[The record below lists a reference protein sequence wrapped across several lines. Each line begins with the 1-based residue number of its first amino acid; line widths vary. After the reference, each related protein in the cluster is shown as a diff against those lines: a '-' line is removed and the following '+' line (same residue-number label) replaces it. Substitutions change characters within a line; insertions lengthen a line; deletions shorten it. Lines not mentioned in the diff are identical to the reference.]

1 MEIRALLSSM
11 WRSRTGPLLVAAQVA
26 LTLAVVVNVAYIV
39 QQRMENSNRDT
50 GIDIP
55 NVFWVLVSA
64 QDTDYN
70 FAAAVQED
78 LAYLNALPGV
88 IAASTSNG
96 APQTWYMMGL
106 PFGTSQ
112 EQVLKQPS
120 AVPGRVFFATEKYF
134 DALGL
139 KFTAGKPFDASMVSP
154 PREDMSAAL
163 ANWPAQ
169 VVVTQAMADKL
180 YPQGGALGKTIW
192 VGLVNRPSTIVGI
205 VARMQGAPGSGKFA
219 DMQYQIVFTPM
230 IPAGPG
236 SFYLV
241 RTQPGQRDAIMA
253 RVEKEIAGLQPG
265 NRFVARIQALEKTA
279 AQTRSG
285 MRYSVIILSIVG
297 VLVLAVTVIGIAGLA
312 AFNVTTRTK
321 QLGTRRAIGA
331 TKFHVLR
338 YFIVENWIITTTGA
352 LAGCA
357 LALAAGMRLSA
368 MFQMSRLPLYYLVGG
383 VVGLWVLG
391 LLAVLVP
398 ARRAASISP
407 ATATRMV

>member
-11 WRSRTGPLLVAAQVA
+11 WRSRTGPMLVAAQVA

-39 QQRMENSNRDT
+39 QQRIALANRDT

-55 NVFWVLVSA
+55 NIFWVLVSA

-70 FAAAVQED
+70 FAAAVKED

-96 APQTWYMMGL
+96 PPQTWSMMGL
-106 PFGTSQ
+106 PFGTTQ
-112 EQVLKQPS
+112 EQLQQLH
-120 AVPGRVFFATEKYF
+120 AVGARVFLGTERYF

-139 KFTAGKPFDASMVSP
+139 KFSAGKPYDASVVEP
-154 PREDMSAAL
+154 PKADMSAAL
-163 ANWPAQ
+163 ADWPAQ
-169 VVVTQAMADKL
+169 IVVTQAMADKL
-180 YPQGGALGKTIW
+180 FPKGGALGKTIW

-205 VARMQGAPGSGKFA
+205 VARMQGAPASGKLEE
-219 DMQYQIVFTPM
+219 MQYQIVFTPM
-230 IPAGPG
+230 IPAGPS

-241 RTQPGQRDAIMA
+241 RTEPGKRDAVMA
-253 RVEKEIAGLQPG
+253 RVEKELADLQPG
-265 NRFVARIQALEKTA
+265 NRFIQRIQTLEKTA
-279 AQTRSG
+279 ARTRSG
-285 MRYSVIILSIVG
+285 MRASVIILAVVG
-297 VLVLAVTVIGIAGLA
+297 VLVLAVTMVGVAGLA

-338 YFIVENWIITTTGA
+338 YFIVENWLITTMGA
-352 LAGCA
+352 LVGCV
-357 LALAAGMRLSA
+357 LALGAGVRLSA
-368 MFQMSRLPLYYLVGG
+368 MYQMPRLPLYYLVGG
-383 VVGLWVLG
+383 VIALWLLG

>member
-1 MEIRALLSSM
+1 MEIRALLTSM
-11 WRSRTGPLLVAAQVA
+11 WRSRTGPILVAAQVA

-39 QQRMENSNRDT
+39 QQRIAVASRDT

-55 NVFWVLVSA
+55 NIFWVIVSA
-64 QDTDYN
+64 QDNDYN
-70 FAAAVQED
+70 FAAAVKAD

-88 IAASTSNG
+88 LGASTSNG

-106 PFGTSQ
+106 PFGATQ
-112 EQVLKQPS
+112 QQLQQPT
-120 AVPGRVFFATEKYF
+120 AVPGRIFFATDKYF

-139 KFTAGKPFDASMVSP
+139 TFAAGKPFDPNVVEP
-154 PREDMSAAL
+154 PKEDMSAAL
-163 ANWPAQ
+163 ANWPGQ
-169 VVVTQAMADKL
+169 IIVTQAMADKL
-180 YPQGGALGKTIW
+180 FPQGGALGKTVW

-205 VARMQGAPGSGKFA
+205 VARMQGAPASGKFEEMA
-219 DMQYQIVFTPM
+219 YQIVFVPM
-230 IPAGPG
+230 IPSGPN
-236 SFYLV
+236 SFYIV
-241 RTQPGQRDAIMA
+241 RTEPGKRDAVMA
-253 RVEKEIAGLQPG
+253 RVEKELAGLQPG
-265 NRFVARIQALEKTA
+265 NRFIARMQTMEKTA
-279 AQTRSG
+279 RQTRSG

-297 VLVLAVTVIGIAGLA
+297 VLVLAVTMIGVAGLA

-338 YFIVENWIITTTGA
+338 YVVVENWIITTVGA
-352 LAGCA
+352 LVGCA
-357 LALAAGMRLSA
+357 LALAAGMRLST
-368 MFQMSRLPLYYLVGG
+368 MFQMARLPLYYLIAG
-383 VVGLWVLG
+383 VIALWVLG